1 MKQQPSCPPP
11 LAAPLI
17 LPRALT
23 TRGVCVCVSVRACLH
38 MGCPSARVYVCEFS
52 CNVRLGMC
60 MFKLLQSD
68 ESETSEQ
75 RECLFLGKL
84 DMVEKKK
91 IAPDLEFG

>member
-1 MKQQPSCPPP
+1 MKQQPSCPSP

-23 TRGVCVCVSVRACLH
+23 TRGVCVYACVLVCIWVVPLL
-38 MGCPSARVYVCEFS
+38 GCECEFS

-60 MFKLLQSD
+60 MFKLPQSD

-91 IAPDLEFG
+91 VAHDLEFG